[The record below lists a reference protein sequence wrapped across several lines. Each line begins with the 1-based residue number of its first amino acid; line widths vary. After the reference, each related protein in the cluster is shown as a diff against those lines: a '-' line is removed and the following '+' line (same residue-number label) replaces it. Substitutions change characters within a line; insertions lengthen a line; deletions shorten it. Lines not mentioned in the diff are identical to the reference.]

1 MRELSLHILD
11 LVQNS
16 LEAGSSEVSLVVIED
31 LANDKLV
38 ITVSDNGRGMSES
51 KRNSVSDPF
60 VTSRHTRR
68 VGLGL
73 PLVDMYTQLCNGSM
87 NIQSQP
93 GAGTTVQAI
102 FQYSHF
108 DRPPLGNMVETIKT
122 IIIANPGLLFKYTHK
137 VGDKTFQLS
146 THDITEALGDVPLSF
161 PEVIVWLDE
170 YLTTNLDGLY
180 GGAEHEND

>member
-16 LEAGSSEVSLVVIED
+16 LEAGSSKVSLTVIED
-31 LANDKLV
+31 MASDEL
-38 ITVSDNGRGMSES
+38 IISVSDNGRGMSES
-51 KRNSVSDPF
+51 EKIRGSDPF
-60 VTSRHTRR
+60 VTSRRTRR

-73 PLVDMYTQLCNGSM
+73 SLVDMYTKLCGGSM

-93 GAGTTVQAI
+93 GLGTTVKAV
-102 FQYSHF
+102 FQYSHL

-122 IIIANPGLLFKYTHK
+122 ITIANPGLCFKYTHT
-137 VGDKTFQLS
+137 VGDKTFALS
-146 THDITEALGDVPLSF
+146 TDEISEALGNVPLSF

-180 GGAEHEND
+180 GGARE